1 LIKLR
6 RGDGLRKED
15 ILKVLIESGTSVTTE
30 ELAKK
35 MDMDLVRLRIDL
47 YHLEAEGKVEKRLRG
62 NQTAWTV
69 KLGSIPE
76 HSFERR
82 RRYP

>member
-1 LIKLR
+1 M
-6 RGDGLRKED
+6 RKED
-15 ILKVLIESGTSVTTE
+15 ILKALIESGTSITTE

-35 MDMDLVRLRIDL
+35 TGIDVVRLRVDL
-47 YHLEAEGKVEKRLRG
+47 YHLESEGKIEKRMRG
-62 NQTAWTV
+62 NMPAWTV

-82 RRYP
+82 RRYL